1 MYVKQI
7 SVFVENKFGHLEEII
22 SLLGENDIDIS
33 ALSLADTTDFGIL
46 RMIVSD
52 TEKALEVLRNA
63 GNIVKVTD
71 VIAIAVKDAAGGLAS
86 ALHVLKNDGISI
98 EYLYAFI
105 GKSDLGALVVLRTE
119 EPEKAIDTLRANNI
133 TVLSPDQAYRL

>member
-1 MYVKQI
+1 MKLKQI
-7 SVFVENKFGHLEEII
+7 SIFLENKTGRLAAALD
-22 SLLGENDIDIS
+22 LLGKNDINLS
-33 ALSLADTTDFGIL
+33 AFSLADTTDFGIL

>member
-22 SLLGENDIDIS
+22 GLLGEKGIDIS

-52 TEKALEVLRNA
+52 TEKALEILRDA
-63 GNIVKVTD
+63 GTIVKVTE
-71 VIAIAVKDAAGGLAS
+71 VIAIAVTDAAGGLAG
-86 ALHVLKNDGISI
+86 ALQCLKNDGISI

-105 GKSDLGALVVLRTE
+105 GKSDLGALVVLRVD
-119 EPEKAIDTLRANNI
+119 EPEKAVETLRANNI
-133 TVLSPDQAYRL
+133 TVLKPEQAYRL

>member
-22 SLLGENDIDIS
+22 GLLGKNGIDIS

-52 TEKALEVLRNA
+52 TEKALTVLKEA
-63 GNIVKVTD
+63 GTIVKVTE
-71 VIAIAVKDAAGGLAS
+71 VIAIAVKDAAGGLAK
-86 ALHVLKNDGISI
+86 ALHCLKEAGISI

-105 GKSDLGALVVLRTE
+105 GKSDLGALVVMRTE
-119 EPEKAIDTLRANNI
+119 APEEAIKTLRENNI
-133 TVLSPDQAYRL
+133 MVLMAEQAYRL